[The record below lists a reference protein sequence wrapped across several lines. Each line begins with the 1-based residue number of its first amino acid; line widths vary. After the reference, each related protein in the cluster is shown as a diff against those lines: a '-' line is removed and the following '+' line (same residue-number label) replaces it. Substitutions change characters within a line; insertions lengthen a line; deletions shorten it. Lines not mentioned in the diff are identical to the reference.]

1 MYFIK
6 NMKNLNEVI
15 SSYLHL
21 VLEPTLSTVISSSKS
36 SALLFGETAVLDSF
50 NAATSLCAKLGQP
63 DLVMAI
69 VESFG
74 IPEHM

>member
-6 NMKNLNEVI
+6 NMKNLNEMI

-50 NAATSLCAKLGQP
+50 NAAINHDILRLQSVLKYLHTLYVCSNPG
-63 DLVMAI
+63 
-69 VESFG
+69 
-74 IPEHM
+74 